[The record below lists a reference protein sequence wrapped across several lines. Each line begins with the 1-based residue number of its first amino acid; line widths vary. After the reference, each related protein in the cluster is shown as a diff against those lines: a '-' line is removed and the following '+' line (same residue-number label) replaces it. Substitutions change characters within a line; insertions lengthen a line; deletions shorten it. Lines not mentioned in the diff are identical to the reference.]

1 MDKPIAKS
9 NNRVRELR
17 LTYHL
22 TQSELAEKT
31 NLSYSSIVSYE
42 NGLRDPNARAMAALE
57 KFFGVTGEYL
67 LMELASETEAYE
79 KPDFIGMEVT
89 GDKRFYNS
97 HLLGNPFSKW
107 RDKIGRA
114 HV

>member
-42 NGLRDPNARAMAALE
+42 NGLRDPNARAMAAIRKVFWCYWRVFAWLNDTNVSKARFFPKANKKSPVLE
-57 KFFGVTGEYL
+57 KYEPDWINMGKSL
-67 LMELASETEAYE
+67 L
-79 KPDFIGMEVT
+79 
-89 GDKRFYNS
+89 
-97 HLLGNPFSKW
+97 
-107 RDKIGRA
+107 
-114 HV
+114 

>member
-1 MDKPIAKS
+1 MDKLIAKS

-57 KFFGVTGEYL
+57 KFLVL
-67 LMELASETEAYE
+67 LENICSA
-79 KPDFIGMEVT
+79 
-89 GDKRFYNS
+89 
-97 HLLGNPFSKW
+97 
-107 RDKIGRA
+107 
-114 HV
+114 

>member
-67 LMELASETEAYE
+67 LGLTDTNVSKAR
-79 KPDFIGMEVT
+79 FFL
-89 GDKRFYNS
+89 KRIKNHPCLRNTS
-97 HLLGNPFSKW
+97 DWINMGKSLL
-107 RDKIGRA
+107 
-114 HV
+114 